1 MIKLNL
7 PFCCHDESAESLNKI
22 LFQERVPYLAASGD
36 RVLADG
42 LSSTPENYKYTSPQI
57 ESEMIGIIGSFV
69 QPEIAQAVR
78 ELNYLQ

>member
-1 MIKLNL
+1 
-7 PFCCHDESAESLNKI
+7 
-22 LFQERVPYLAASGD
+22 LAASGD

-57 ESEMIGIIGSFV
+57 ESEMIGIIGSSV